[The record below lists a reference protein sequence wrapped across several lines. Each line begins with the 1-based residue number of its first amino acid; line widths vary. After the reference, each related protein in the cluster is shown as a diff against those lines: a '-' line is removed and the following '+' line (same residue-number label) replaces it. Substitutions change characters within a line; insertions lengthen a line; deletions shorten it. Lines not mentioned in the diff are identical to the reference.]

1 VSFPLLNLLWA
12 ALPLVIPV
20 AIVLGYRRP
29 AGPTVVTACA
39 AMAAFLVFWVVLGG
53 IGALEFGG
61 SGNLVVHLLVL
72 IGGLLLLIAT
82 WTICLTGAAL
92 ARHWRWLALLVLAGY
107 LSFVAVLTSIAPP
120 NPCFFASPSHIEG
133 FASPVCMPASQLQ
146 QLLIIAGY
154 FAAPAAA
161 LVYALRAQAPRAW
174 PLPEGL
180 AVSPLGD
187 LPGPDAE
194 ADADANIEVRRER
207 L

>member
-1 VSFPLLNLLWA
+1 VSIPLLNLVWA

-29 AGPTVVTACA
+29 TGPAVVTACA
-39 AMAAFLVFWVVLGG
+39 AIAAFLTFWMVLGG

-61 SGNLVVHLLVL
+61 SGNLVVHLLML

-92 ARHWRWLALLVLAGY
+92 ARHWRWLTLHVLAGY

-120 NPCFFASPSHIEG
+120 NPCFFASPSRTEG
-133 FASPVCMPASQLQ
+133 FVPLMCTPASQLQ

-174 PLPEGL
+174 PVPEGL
-180 AVSPLGD
+180 TDSPVGD
-187 LPGPDAE
+187 LPGPDAD
-194 ADADANIEVRRER
+194 ADADADIEVRRER